1 MDWKDRTTDS
11 AIMAD
16 SDPIF
21 FINIKSTGKKFTSFC
36 LALIFYIEEM

>member
-21 FINIKSTGKKFTSFC
+21 FININPLLKKSIC
-36 LALIFYIEEM
+36 LCMGLIQYIEEM